1 MEHRV
6 LGKTGLQVSEIG
18 FGGAPSGLA
27 NYLGAWDPTAEAA
40 ARQVEDALRHAVERG
55 VNYFDTA
62 PGYGG
67 GLSESMYGRALRP
80 MRDQVVLATKV
91 TGQTA
96 AEVSASVE
104 ASLRRL
110 QTDYVDI
117 IQYHGGWYTDAD
129 ADRMLGPN
137 GALEGMARLREQG
150 KVRWIGFTTEGDN
163 GPVSRLIAS
172 GQFDMMQICYNLI
185 YQGPCDPS
193 RKAGVLYEAEAQ
205 GMGIVTMRPLTS
217 GILQH
222 WLRHIDPALEGQVD
236 WARHLL
242 GFVLSNPMVDV
253 ALVGMRSAA
262 RVDQNIAI
270 AEDPS
275 MRIDLDAMH
284 TRYV

>member
-6 LGKTGLQVSEIG
+6 LGKTGLPVSVIG

-40 ARQVEDALRHAVERG
+40 ARQVEGAIRHAVERG
-55 VNYFDTA
+55 INYYDTA

-80 MRDQVVLATKV
+80 VRDQVVLATKV

-96 AEVSASVE
+96 ADVIASVE
-104 ASLRRL
+104 ASLQRL
-110 QTDYVDI
+110 QTDWVDI
-117 IQYHGGWYTDAD
+117 IQYHGGWYTDAN
-129 ADRMLGPN
+129 ADHILGPN
-137 GALEGMARLREQG
+137 GALQGMARLREQG

-217 GILQH
+217 GILQY
-222 WLRHIDPALEGQVD
+222 WLRQVDPALGQQVD

-270 AEDPS
+270 ADDLS
-275 MRIDLDAMH
+275 ARLDLDAMH

>member
-1 MEHRV
+1 MEHRA
-6 LGKTGLQVSEIG
+6 LGKTGLQVSVIG

-67 GLSESMYGRALRP
+67 GLSEGMYGRALRP
-80 MRDQVVLATKV
+80 VRDQVVLATKV

-96 AEVSASVE
+96 AEVIASVE
-104 ASLRRL
+104 ASLQRL

-129 ADRMLGPN
+129 VDRMLGPN
-137 GALEGMARLREQG
+137 GALEGMARLRRQG
-150 KVRWIGFTTEGDN
+150 KVHWIGFTTEGDN
-163 GPVSRLIAS
+163 GPVTRLIAS

-222 WLRHIDPALEGQVD
+222 WLRHLDPALESQVD

-262 RVDQNIAI
+262 RVDQNIAV
-270 AEDPS
+270 AEDLS
-275 MRIDLDAMH
+275 ARIDLDAMH